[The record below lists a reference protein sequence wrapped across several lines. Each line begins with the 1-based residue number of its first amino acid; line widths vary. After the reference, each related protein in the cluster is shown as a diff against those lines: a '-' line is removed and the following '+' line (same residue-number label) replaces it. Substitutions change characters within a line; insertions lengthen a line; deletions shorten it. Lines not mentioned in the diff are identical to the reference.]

1 MGATVQGNHRAAM
14 ALSALLLLAVAAQAA
29 PEADAKGEADPY
41 LLYGGYY
48 GYGLGY
54 GYGYGYPYGGFYYGK
69 RSADAEPEAKAD
81 ADPYLLYGGYYG
93 HGLGYGYGY
102 GYPYRY
108 GYYGKRSAD
117 ADPAVVAP
125 VVGYPYALPYAAP
138 AVVPA
143 TQSITYKTYTPTV
156 ETNVVATNAAVP
168 VAVGGYK
175 AVAGDNG
182 DLKGAVHE
190 VPAVFGAPALNTQV
204 NDASQGSLTVG
215 TSAVVTH
222 TVGEPIVKEH
232 TAVVPTLA
240 YYGKRE
246 AEAAPEAKADPY
258 LLYGGYYG
266 HGLYGYGGYYGHGL
280 YGYYGKRSADA
291 EPKADPYLLYG
302 GYYGHGLGYGYGYP
316 ISHHIKMDSPPSLF
330 SLSVTTF

>member
-1 MGATVQGNHRAAM
+1 MG
-14 ALSALLLLAVAAQAA
+14 AVAAQAA
-29 PEADAKGEADPY
+29 PEADAKAEADPY

-48 GYGLGY
+48 GHGLGY
-54 GYGYGYPYGGFYYGK
+54 GYGYGYPYGGYYYGK

-93 HGLGYGYGY
+93 HLGYGYGY
-102 GYPYRY
+102 
-108 GYYGKRSAD
+108 
-117 ADPAVVAP
+117 
-125 VVGYPYALPYAAP
+125 GYPYALPYAAP

-204 NDASQGSLTVG
+204 NDASQG
-215 TSAVVTH
+215 
-222 TVGEPIVKEH
+222 
-232 TAVVPTLA
+232 
-240 YYGKRE
+240 
-246 AEAAPEAKADPY
+246 
-258 LLYGGYYG
+258 
-266 HGLYGYGGYYGHGL
+266 
-280 YGYYGKRSADA
+280 
-291 EPKADPYLLYG
+291 
-302 GYYGHGLGYGYGYP
+302 
-316 ISHHIKMDSPPSLF
+316 
-330 SLSVTTF
+330 